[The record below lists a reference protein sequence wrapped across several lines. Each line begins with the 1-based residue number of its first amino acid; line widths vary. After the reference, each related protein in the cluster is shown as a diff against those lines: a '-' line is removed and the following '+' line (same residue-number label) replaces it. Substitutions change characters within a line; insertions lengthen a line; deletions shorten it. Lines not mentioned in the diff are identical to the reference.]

1 MGRDATKN
9 VAPAFPGLG
18 SQSFSF
24 TIPARMPQTKKLP
37 SAVVWDW
44 RGGTNEE
51 SRRAQEAAEIRRR
64 SLIGAAIGLA
74 VAALVFFLLKKPVAA
89 GVIAAVAL
97 LLSLPG
103 LAAPLTAGRS
113 VLRILDRFAHA
124 VGTVVTWVLM
134 TGLYY
139 LLFLPAGL
147 ILRARGK
154 LAITR
159 GFDPR
164 RPSYWTSVE
173 ERERARTPESYRRQF

>member
-1 MGRDATKN
+1 M
-9 VAPAFPGLG
+9 
-18 SQSFSF
+18 SQKR
-24 TIPARMPQTKKLP
+24 TP
-37 SAVVWDW
+37 STVIWDW
-44 RGGTNEE
+44 RGGASEE
-51 SRRAQEAAEIRRR
+51 SRDREAAEIRRR
-64 SLIGAAIGLA
+64 ALLGGAIGLA
-74 VAALVFFLLKKPVAA
+74 VAALVFFLLKKPAMA
-89 GVIAAVAL
+89 GVIAGVAL

-103 LAAPLTAGRS
+103 LLAPLTAGRG
-113 VLRILDRFAHA
+113 VARALDRFAYA
-124 VGTVVTWVLM
+124 VGTGVTWVLM
-134 TGLYY
+134 TFLYY